1 MIDKNEIINKYVD
14 NELTIKEI
22 EETNELIN
30 NDSNFKKIITTQKY
44 VHETLYQIPLKS
56 APQGFTDLVMNK
68 ILNRISEKYKK
79 NYFFRFVLASF
90 GVLLVVTLFF
100 FFYFFTDLAF
110 VQNSIKVANDYSFK
124 LAPIL
129 NNITQFIKTDIFKIV
144 TGMVSFI
151 FFVGFYFNLNFHN
164 NFKKQINK
172 Y

>member
-1 MIDKNEIINKYVD
+1 MIDKKEIINKYID

-22 EETNELIN
+22 EETNKLIN
-30 NDSNFKKIITTQKY
+30 NDSDFKKNITTQKY

-56 APQGFTDLVMNK
+56 APQGFTNLVMNK

-79 NYFFRFVLASF
+79 NYFFRLVIAIF
-90 GVLLVVTLFF
+90 GVLLIVTLFF

-110 VQNSIKVANDYSFK
+110 VQSSYKVVNNYTSQLLPIFNSI
-124 LAPIL
+124 
-129 NNITQFIKTDIFKIV
+129 TQLVKTDIFKIV

-151 FFVGFYFNLNFHN
+151 FFLGFYFNLNFHN